1 MRTVCFV
8 VFVTSVLFNASA
20 ATALTNE
27 VLYRWC
33 KSYADSGFNSTSD
46 EALLCKAYI
55 IGAMD
60 YAKGVCYTMETQ
72 AKKDASQA
80 FTRSFFGASSDANSN
95 ALIQAYVNKMKNEPN
110 KWDYTPNAALR
121 QVFNELAPCK

>member
-8 VFVTSVLFNASA
+8 VFVTSVLFTASA

-27 VLYRWC
+27 ALYRWC

-46 EALLCKAYI
+46 ESMLCSAYI
-55 IGAMD
+55 TGAVD
-60 YAKGVCYTMETQ
+60 YAKGVCFTMEDQ
-72 AKKDASQA
+72 AKTDATQA
-80 FTRSFFGASSDANSN
+80 FTRSFFGASSDTNTN

-121 QVFNELAPCK
+121 QVFNELAPCE